1 VTDAP
6 ARLFPWL
13 EAVLAGGVLVS
24 AAVLLGGL
32 ALGRPGLLHLGLVLL
47 ILTPVA
53 RVVAVTAGFAL
64 ARDWT
69 FAALAL
75 TVLAVLATGAW
86 IGLGAHR

>member
-1 VTDAP
+1 VTEAP

-13 EAVLAGGVLVS
+13 EAVLAAGVLVS

-47 ILTPVA
+47 ILTPVT
-53 RVVAVTAGFAL
+53 RVLAVTAGFAL
-64 ARDWT
+64 ARDWA

-75 TVLAVLATGAW
+75 AVLAVLATGAW